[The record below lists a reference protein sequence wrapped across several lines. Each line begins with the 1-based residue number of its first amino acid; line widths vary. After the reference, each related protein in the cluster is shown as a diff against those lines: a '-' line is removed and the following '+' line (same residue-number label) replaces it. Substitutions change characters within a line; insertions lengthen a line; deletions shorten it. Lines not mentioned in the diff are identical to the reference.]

1 MAISPPPPKKKG
13 GLGLQ
18 MWARCSH
25 MAVHALTAN
34 QTCQWEVMTDSH
46 VGRTVQYLVTFL
58 DTAYSVMLVEIFL

>member
-1 MAISPPPPKKKG
+1 
-13 GLGLQ
+13 LQ